1 MADNIGKVTATSDA
15 NEFQTKNGKSGLNFK
30 AEKDGQRIYC
40 TVWGGSYG
48 PTNGTIMAGDVITA
62 KMTQKGEYNGTTQ
75 YWITPTAVERAGQ
88 PSSQEPEAA
97 PPQVS
102 GSRPT
107 PQKLDYEKTA
117 QIFSRFMLT
126 AKAVCDNAYPDASA
140 DSRLESCEKIAIAFF
155 IGWQQGRVPAPTFEA
170 GENNES
176 DDDMNQLITGIVE
189 NMKSK
194 GAM

>member
-1 MADNIGKVTATSDA
+1 MAENIGKITATSDA

-48 PTNGTIMAGDVITA
+48 PTNGAIHSGDVITA

-75 YWITPTAVERAGQ
+75 YWITPTAVERAGES
-88 PSSQEPEAA
+88 SSQEPEAA
-97 PPQVS
+97 APQVS

-107 PQKLDYEKTA
+107 PQKLDYGKTA
-117 QIFSRFMLT
+117 QVFSRFMLT
-126 AKAVCDNAYPDASA
+126 AKAVCDNAYPEASA

-170 GENNES
+170 SENNES
-176 DDDMNQLITGIVE
+176 DDSMSELISGIVE
-189 NMKSK
+189 NMRSK